1 MKEITD
7 DDLILYLYQEAPPV
21 LKALIEKEISGKKG
35 NIQQRLQQLKETLG
49 QLDQLKLQS
58 PSSATIQTLL
68 QKAGITPSRGKRRE

>member
-49 QLDQLKLQS
+49 QLDQVKLQS